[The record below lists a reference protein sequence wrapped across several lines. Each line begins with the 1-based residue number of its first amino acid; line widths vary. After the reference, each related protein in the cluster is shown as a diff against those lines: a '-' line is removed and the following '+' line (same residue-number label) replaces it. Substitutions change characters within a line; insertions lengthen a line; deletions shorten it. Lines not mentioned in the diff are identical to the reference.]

1 MRLGNVSTFFHSDFS
16 PSFCLASG
24 LNLSETERKKRT
36 KHVPTSLKHV
46 IPLYLYSEKVRSC
59 RRGSR
64 VAAQRRSR
72 PMAAQ
77 LNSLAD
83 SASQMAGSASQMAGS
98 AAGSASQMAG
108 TASQMAQ
115 GSLAQMSDM
124 AVQLVDATSAK
135 SAQLYGAAVPRVVY

>member
-36 KHVPTSLKHV
+36 KHV

-98 AAGSASQMAG
+98 AAGSASQMA
-108 TASQMAQ
+108 Q

>member
-36 KHVPTSLKHV
+36 KHV